1 MAEFANSGGAP
12 TNSGG
17 ISANAGG
24 ASANA
29 GAVPA
34 EVTDF
39 LDTLDSS
46 PANGLTACSAR
57 TPHLLGAHMAGS
69 YKEIGRHVEA
79 YMSGSPLART
89 RTFDE
94 RESEFR
100 ALSAPRLLSGIA
112 DSEERMRV
120 LLGELLER
128 EPDPVMRWTGRQVHA
143 AEFLK
148 HSRSECAVHRWDIAG
163 DSAVSD
169 KLLSQQELFE
179 HVVNF
184 IGALPMT
191 ARGMATGAGTGRS
204 LRARVRAHGQPD
216 LLVVV
221 HRGEARFLVVEPEG
235 DALVEGDPA
244 ARLLFLWGRRPTPYG
259 RLSCNGSPEELS
271 RLQWL
276 LAGY

>member
-1 MAEFANSGGAP
+1 MAEFVSSGGAS
-12 TNSGG
+12 T
-17 ISANAGG
+17 NAG
-24 ASANA
+24 
-29 GAVPA
+29 VTPA
-34 EVTDF
+34 EVTEF
-39 LDTLDSS
+39 LDTLDSG
-46 PANGLTACSAR
+46 PANALTACPGR
-57 TPHLLGAHMAGS
+57 TALLLGAHMAGS
-69 YKEIGRHVEA
+69 YTEIGRHVEA

-94 RESEFR
+94 RELEFR
-100 ALSAPRLLSGIA
+100 SMSAPKLLSSIA
-112 DSEERMRV
+112 DREERMRT
-120 LLGELLER
+120 LIGELLER

-148 HSRSECAVHRWDIAG
+148 HSRSECAVHQWDLAG
-163 DSAVSD
+163 DGAVSD

-184 IGALPMT
+184 IGAVPMT

-216 LLVVV
+216 LLIVI
-221 HRGEARFLVVEPEG
+221 HRGEPQFQITEPAG

-259 RLSCNGSPEELS
+259 RLSCHGSPEELS

-276 LAGY
+276 LSGY